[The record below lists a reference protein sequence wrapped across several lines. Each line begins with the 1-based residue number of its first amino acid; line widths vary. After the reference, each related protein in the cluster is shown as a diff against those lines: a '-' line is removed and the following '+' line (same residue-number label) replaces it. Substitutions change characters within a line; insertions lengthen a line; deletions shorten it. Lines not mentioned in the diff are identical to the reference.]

1 MKTNKELIIALIVG
15 FLLCIG
21 LSAVFV
27 FPVFKG
33 KVLRQHDITQ
43 YVGSAQEAEA
53 YKKSEHKEILWTNS
67 MFSGMPTYVVTA
79 HYTGNVFSS
88 IHLFCKNILPHPASF
103 IFLLLINFFI
113 LLVVMKVDPWTS
125 LAGAVAF
132 AFSTYFIVILAA
144 GHNAKVDAIVWLPG
158 IFAGLYMAYRRN
170 IWLGAALFGFYMAI
184 EISAG
189 HPQMVYYFA
198 FMAIAFVAV
207 EFIGQIIEGK
217 FLHFVKA
224 SALIGAVAALAVGAN
239 WSYLKTTNDY
249 AKYSIRGPSELT
261 SNAAN
266 KTSGLDRDYVTQWS
280 NGVGE
285 TWTLLVPNFKGGS
298 SADISGNKTAVG
310 SVPAQQRQMLRGM
323 DAYFGDQPSTGG
335 PIYAGAGVFFLFL
348 FSLFFVK
355 DRLKWAL
362 FFAFTI
368 TVMMSWGKNFPAFT
382 NFMLDYFPL
391 YNKFRAV
398 VSAMVIPELI
408 IPILAFLGLG
418 TIVADPDIMKKKA
431 TIFGFELPFSNQI
444 VYFSV
449 AGLLVF
455 VLLLMYIMPGLFNS
469 FFAAGEYE
477 SLMGQLQGLGADANL
492 AGQIL
497 DSLETARIAIF
508 KADVLR
514 SLIYLILT
522 AGIVA
527 LYFRFKFHRYILAA
541 VIFIITTV
549 DMVSVNR
556 RYLND
561 KNFTE
566 KKEMTTQPK
575 RPADQAILQ
584 DPDIN
589 YRVANLAVS
598 MFNDATTSYYHK
610 SIGGYHG
617 AKLKRYQEL
626 IENGISPELQSMYG
640 VLQGGATPG
649 KVDTMLRGLHVLNM
663 LNTRYYI
670 LDPGSQPL
678 RNPYALGNAWFPS
691 QIKWVDNADGE
702 MAELLQIDTR
712 TTAVADKKFEAALAV
727 SNLTAD
733 STSTIRQTAYHPE
746 KMEYESKTATEKIAV
761 FSEIWYPEG
770 WFCYIDGNEVP
781 IGRVDYVLRAV
792 KVPAGNHKIE
802 LVFQPRFHDDERI
815 SMIISLIL
823 LLAVLGLVAKVV
835 VPYFKSPK

>member
-15 FLLCIG
+15 FLLCVG

-33 KVLRQHDITQ
+33 KALKQHDITQ
-43 YVGSAQEAEA
+43 YVGSAQEADA
-53 YKKSEHKEILWTNS
+53 YKKAEKEQILWTNS

-79 HYTGNVFSS
+79 TYTGNVFSA
-88 IHLFCKNILPHPASF
+88 IHKFSKSILPHPASY

-113 LLVVMKVDPWTS
+113 LLLVMKVDPWTS

-158 IFAGLYMAYRRN
+158 VFAGLYMAYRRN
-170 IWLGAALFGFYMAI
+170 MWLGTAMFGFYMAI
-184 EISAG
+184 EISAS
-189 HPQMVYYFA
+189 HPQMLYYFA
-198 FMAIAFVAV
+198 FMAFAFVVA
-207 EFIGQIIEGK
+207 EFIGQAIEGK
-217 FLHFVKA
+217 FLNFVKT
-224 SALIGAVAALAVGAN
+224 SALIGMVAALAVGSN
-239 WSYLKTTNDY
+239 WSYLKSTNDY

-285 TWTLLVPNFKGGS
+285 TWTLLVPNFKGGA
-298 SADISGNKTAVG
+298 SADISGNKTAVN

-335 PIYAGAGVFFLFL
+335 PIYAGAGVFFLFI

-362 FFAFTI
+362 LFAFVL
-368 TVMMSWGKNFPAFT
+368 TVMMSWGINFPRFT
-382 NFMLDYFPL
+382 NFMLDHFPL

-398 VSAMVIPELI
+398 VSAMVVPELI
-408 IPILAFLGLG
+408 IPILAFVGLG
-418 TIVADPDIMKKKA
+418 AMVSDPDSMKKKF
-431 TIFGFELPFSNQI
+431 TVFGFELPFENRI
-444 VYFSV
+444 VYFV
-449 AGLLVF
+449 LFGFF
-455 VLLLMYIMPGLFNS
+455 VLILGLMYLMPGLFNS
-469 FFAAGEYE
+469 FFASGEYE
-477 SLMGQLQGLGADANL
+477 SLTGQLQSMGADANL

-508 KADVLR
+508 RADVLR
-514 SLIYLILT
+514 SLVFLILT

-527 LYFRFKFHRYILAA
+527 LYFSFKFHRYILAA
-541 VIFIITTV
+541 AIFLITTV
-549 DMVSVNR
+549 DMMGVNR

-561 KNFTE
+561 KNFTD

-626 IENGISPELQSMYG
+626 IENGITPELQSMYG

-649 KVDTMLRGLHVLNM
+649 KVDTMLRNLNVLNM

-670 LDPGSQPL
+670 LDPGAQPL

-691 QIKWVDNADGE
+691 QIKWVDNADAE
-702 MAELLQIDTR
+702 IAELQQIDTR
-712 TTAVADKKFEAALAV
+712 TTAVADKKFEADLAV
-727 SNLTAD
+727 PALTAD

-746 KMEYESKTATEKIAV
+746 KMDYESKTATDKIAV

-781 IGRVDYVLRAV
+781 IGRVNYVLRAV
-792 KVPAGNHKIE
+792 KVPAGSHKIE
-802 LVFQPRFHDDERI
+802 FVFKPRFHEDERVSLI
-815 SMIISLIL
+815 VSLIL
-823 LLAVLGLVAKVV
+823 LLVVLGFSGKEI
-835 VPYFKSPK
+835 YRYIKK